1 MTKNEEKIKRIKR
14 SGALITNF
22 GNSPYSDL
30 WYVDTKNKICIT
42 FTPRGGCSKSF
53 QQYLDLLD
61 SNLLKD
67 GLDTNNFIHNYR
79 VNIFDKNVSTVPIVN
94 LIKNQ
99 YKFIKFIM
107 NPYIRAV
114 SIFRVNKSGNLS
126 FRNFMK
132 QMVFFTK
139 RMFSSFNVSDK
150 YHCHQQYIKGEENI
164 ITKYIRIN
172 EDEKYNIQLKNGENY
187 ELNLNKYTTTHEGK
201 KTLNTE
207 FCGDIPRCQVNQNL
221 PLSYKYFYDEEI
233 KNLVYFFYKDDFVKY
248 NFNFDF

>member
-1 MTKNEEKIKRIKR
+1 MRKNEEKIKRIKS
-14 SGALITNF
+14 SGALITKF
-22 GNSPYSDL
+22 GNSPYSNL

-61 SNLLKD
+61 GNLLKD
-67 GLDTNNFIHNYR
+67 GLDTDKFIHNYR
-79 VNIFDKNVSTVPIVN
+79 VSLFEQNVSRVPIDN
-94 LIKNQ
+94 LIKDK

-126 FRNFMK
+126 FRNFMRR
-132 QMVFFTK
+132 MVFFTR
-139 RMFSSFNVSDK
+139 RMISTFNEADK
-150 YHCHQQYIKGEENI
+150 YHYHQQYIKGEENI

-172 EDEKYNIQLKNGENY
+172 ENEKYNIKLKNGENY
-187 ELNLNKYTTTHEGK
+187 ELNLNKYDSVHEGK
-201 KTLNTE
+201 KTQNTQ
-207 FCGDIPRCQVNQNL
+207 FCGDFPRSQINENL
-221 PLSYKYFYDEEI
+221 PLSYKYFYDQEI
-233 KNLVYFFYKDDFVKY
+233 KKLVYFFYKDDFVKY